1 LLALREAG
9 RSVPDEVSLMGFDD
23 QAEFVEVAPGI
34 TSIRLVAEGVGMR
47 LAALLD
53 PTTPP
58 QAARLILPPRL
69 MVRRSTAIPR
79 GLP

>member
-1 LLALREAG
+1 
-9 RSVPDEVSLMGFDD
+9 MGFDD

-53 PTTPP
+53 PCTTPR
-58 QAARLILPPRL
+58 AARLILPPRL
-69 MVRRSTAIPR
+69 MVRGSTVTPR
-79 GLP
+79 ELP